1 MFEFG
6 YDQAA
11 GLRPAPPKNPAMVMP
26 VASTSRPGQAY
37 ELLCTVA
44 TQLSAL
50 GREAVIIDGS
60 AQEVGERR
68 ALDGSHLGLMHA
80 LQDATISGLGS
91 AGPSSEW
98 LVMPG
103 AMGLQSL
110 QQTARAAGAAVAL
123 SRLLA
128 PFASG
133 TVVLLYAPAT
143 ALSALLAG
151 TQAQA
156 IVPVLAL
163 PQATIDAYGSLK
175 VLHAAG
181 LSPVLAPMASGQEL
195 AQAPLAQVVRSVC
208 DCADRYL
215 SYSAELWASDSWGL
229 HVQEAA
235 ISAPWLPGTHPLPQ
249 TLSPATYLEHPAS
262 NPTRWS

>member
-6 YDQAA
+6 YDQAS
-11 GLRPAPPKNPAMVMP
+11 GLRGAPPKNSAVVMP
-26 VASTSRPGQAY
+26 VVSTSRPGQAY

-50 GREAVIIDGS
+50 GRDAVIVDGS
-60 AQEVGERR
+60 AYEVGERR
-68 ALDGSHLGLMHA
+68 ALDGSHLGLIHA
-80 LQDATISGLGS
+80 LQDPTIGGLGT

-110 QQTARAAGAAVAL
+110 QQTARAAGAAVVL

-143 ALSALLAG
+143 TLSALFAG
-151 TQAQA
+151 LQAQV

-181 LSPVLAPMASGQEL
+181 LSPVLAPLASGAEL
-195 AQAPLAQVVRSVC
+195 EQAPLAQVVRSVC
-208 DCADRYL
+208 DCAERYL
-215 SYSAELWASDSWGL
+215 SYPVEQWASDAWGL
-229 HVQEAA
+229 RVQEAA
-235 ISAPWLPGTHPLPQ
+235 ISASWLPGTLPMPQ
-249 TLSPATYLEHPAS
+249 TASSAGYLEHAAA